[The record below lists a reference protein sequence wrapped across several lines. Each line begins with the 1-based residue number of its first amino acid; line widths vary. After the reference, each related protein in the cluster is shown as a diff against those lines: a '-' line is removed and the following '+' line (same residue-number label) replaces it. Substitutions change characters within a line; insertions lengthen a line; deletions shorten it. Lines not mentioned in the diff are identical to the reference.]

1 MEGSHLVNH
10 HSTTVAYGL
19 LNNNAP
25 AMKVAVFQ
33 RFWEESEGTKDLSF
47 LSNCHISFPQYLI
60 TSSCGGVDSL
70 VPAPHFCP
78 TILIVVIL
86 IIYYFVQKQS
96 NSPPIVRDVVHVPE
110 RQISEYSTLL

>member
-25 AMKVAVFQ
+25 AMKVAAFH
-33 RFWEESEGTKDLSF
+33 RFWEESKGSKDLSF

-60 TSSCGGVDSL
+60 TSACCGADSL
-70 VPAPHFCP
+70 IPEPHLCP
-78 TILIVVIL
+78 TIVIV
-86 IIYYFVQKQS
+86 IIIIIIIIITYYFLQTQI
-96 NSPPIVRDVVHVPE
+96 NSPPIVRDDVHVPE
-110 RQISEYSTLL
+110 R